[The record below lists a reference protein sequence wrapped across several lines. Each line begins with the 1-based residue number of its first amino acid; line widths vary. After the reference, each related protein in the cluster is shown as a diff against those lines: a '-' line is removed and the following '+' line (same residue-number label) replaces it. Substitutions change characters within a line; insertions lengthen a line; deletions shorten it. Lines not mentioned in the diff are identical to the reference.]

1 MDRLDWAFAGRSERG
16 PPTKQGGGGD
26 QGGKKATA
34 HGIYHHTIDSRHV
47 DPTGVR
53 DEGHFYDYEED
64 AGGAQVLELEKGEME
79 NSATGTVQRYE
90 ELWADVPVNILP
102 ADEGRRVCVVL
113 QTADGKGMVIRVGQ
127 FCQGIL
133 RNGQDI
139 VVERWRWD
147 MGGKGG
153 KGDAMWK
160 RLVRM
165 GQGQV
170 PCNATFETS
179 EVAKGRVFELGGN
192 KWTVEEVVRW

>member
-1 MDRLDWAFAGRSERG
+1 M
-16 PPTKQGGGGD
+16 
-26 QGGKKATA
+26 
-34 HGIYHHTIDSRHV
+34 

-64 AGGAQVLELEKGEME
+64 AGGAQGLELEKGEME
-79 NSATGTVQRYE
+79 NSATGMVQKYE
-90 ELWADVPVNILP
+90 ELWADVPVEILP
-102 ADEGRRVCVVL
+102 ADEGKRFCVVL
-113 QTADGKGMVIRVGQ
+113 KTADGKGMVIRVGQ
-127 FCQGIL
+127 FCQGVL
-133 RNGQDI
+133 RNGQDM

-147 MGGKGG
+147 AGGEGR